1 MFKPTVTFAKPT
13 TKSEAISLLNDCI
26 IQVKSIVETIADSSN
41 KQNQMVNKID
51 SDISKIAGTVQ
62 ANSATAEESAAVS
75 EQLSGQ
81 AGMLKD
87 LVSRF
92 NF

>member
-1 MFKPTVTFAKPT
+1 MSCSDVVSRTAE
-13 TKSEAISLLNDCI
+13 SMSLLNNCI
-26 IQVKSIVETIADSSN
+26 IKVKSIVETIADSSN
-41 KQNQMVNKID
+41 KQTQMVNKID
-51 SDISKIAGTVQ
+51 DDISKIAGTVQ

-87 LVSRF
+87 LVSKF